1 MRVGIVGAGP
11 AGVTAAVFLS
21 RYGIDVTIFE
31 KEEIGGLIANA
42 WRIENLP
49 ILSPCSGEE
58 LIAVLRKRLEESRVK
73 VVYEEVLSA
82 EDGVLKTKSNSYSF
96 DKLIVATGTK
106 PKRIE
111 DFELNRSVVYEF
123 KRLPR
128 GIGRLA
134 IYGAGDAAFDG
145 ALKAKEVGIK
155 EVHVFNRTDRIRA
168 VPKLVQLALSSG
180 VKYHPSEP
188 IRKVEDRHGDLQLY
202 TDVGCYQFEALLL
215 CLGRVPNLPVLR
227 GETKDLY
234 VVGDASGN
242 FRQLAIAMGHAL
254 EVCMKIVHG
263 E

>member
-42 WRIENLP
+42 WRVENLP
-49 ILSPCSGEE
+49 VVFPCSGEE
-58 LIAVLRKRLEESRVK
+58 LVAVLRKRLEESK
-73 VVYEEVLSA
+73 VIVIYEEVLSV
-82 EDGVLKTKSNSYSF
+82 EDGVLKTKLNSYGF

-111 DFELNRSVVYEF
+111 DFEVNQNVVYEF

-134 IYGAGDAAFDG
+134 IYGAGDVAFDG
-145 ALKAKEVGIK
+145 ALKAKEMGIE
-155 EVHVFNRTDRIRA
+155 EVHIFNRTDRIRA

-180 VKYHPSEP
+180 VQYHSFEP
-188 IRKVEDRHGDLQLY
+188 VRRVEDRGDELELY
-202 TDVGCYQFEALLL
+202 TDDGRYQFEALLL

-227 GETKDLY
+227 GETKNLY

-242 FRQLAIAMGHAL
+242 FRQLAIAMGHTT

>member
-31 KEEIGGLIANA
+31 REEIGGLIANA
-42 WRIENLP
+42 WQIENLP
-49 ILSPCSGEE
+49 ILPVCSGEE
-58 LIAVLRKRLEESRVK
+58 LVAFLRKRLEESKAK
-73 VVYEEVLSA
+73 VIYEEVLSV
-82 EDGVLKTKSNSYSF
+82 EDGVLKTKLNSYSF

-111 DFELNRSVVYEF
+111 DFEVNQNVVYEF

-134 IYGAGDAAFDG
+134 IYGAGDVAFDG
-145 ALKAKEVGIK
+145 VLKAKGIGIE
-155 EVHVFNRTDRIRA
+155 EVHIFNRTDRIRA
-168 VPKLVQLALSSG
+168 VPRLVKLALSSG

-188 IRKVEDRHGDLQLY
+188 IRRVEDRDGDLELY
-202 TDVGCYQFEALLL
+202 TDVGRYQFEGLLL
-215 CLGRVPNLPVLR
+215 CVGRVPNLPALI
-227 GETKDLY
+227 GQTKDLY

-242 FRQLAIAMGHAL
+242 FRQLAIAIGHTT